1 MADSGDDRTLDA
13 ALAALAGTVP
23 SDADDDARWARRVA
37 SRITVASPMSRREL
51 DPIVAPPFPDGHTD
65 PDQDF
70 DHNAASADDHGHDAA
85 AAADVGDVRG
95 WEGSMS
101 EDSRPP
107 SSLAGLA
114 GLTRSG
120 PTSHDAME
128 GAAKGDDS
136 GLIDLRAMN
145 EAQAAAEKEAEAPA
159 LADLSKTTP
168 AVPSAISGSKIA
180 VASTAGANAAAPSPA
195 ASASAAMGASSAV
208 AVSPKPAEKKKGAGL
223 WIALGGL
230 AAAAAAVA
238 VAVVPMVTRK
248 DEAPAAAQA
257 PPPAAAEAK
266 KADEKVAVADKP
278 APTAPAEPTAP
289 PPTGVAPEPAP
300 TGAAPG
306 AKAMAGA
313 PGGAA
318 TGTAAKKEAAT
329 APPDPKAAAAKPTAA
344 PTATTDPINKPSG
357 GSLDDVLG
365 IGKDQPS
372 AKKVDPTEGLPDK
385 PDALDVRSAINAKV
399 SSASGC
405 VKGLDGPSSVSVSFG
420 PSGSVSGV
428 SVTSGPAKGTGAE
441 ACIKNAFS
449 SAKVPASKKGA
460 TGNATLVP

>member
-1 MADSGDDRTLDA
+1 MSNSGDDRTLDA

-37 SRITVASPMSRREL
+37 SRITAAAPMSRREL
-51 DPIVAPPFPDGHTD
+51 DPIVAAPFPDDHTD
-65 PDQDF
+65 PDEDF
-70 DHNAASADDHGHDAA
+70 DHKAAAADDHGHDAA

-145 EAQAAAEKEAEAPA
+145 EAQAAAEQEAAPA
-159 LADLSKTTP
+159 IVDLSKTTP
-168 AVPSAISGSKIA
+168 AVPSAISGSKIPA
-180 VASTAGANAAAPSPA
+180 ASTASANAAAPS
-195 ASASAAMGASSAV
+195 SAAAMGAKAAATSGA
-208 AVSPKPAEKKKGAGL
+208 ANAPAAASPAAAEKKKGAGL

-230 AAAAAAVA
+230 AAAAAIA
-238 VAVVPMVTRK
+238 VAVVPMVARK

-257 PPPAAAEAK
+257 PPPPAAAAK
-266 KADEKVAVADKP
+266 KADEKVAAADKP
-278 APTAPAEPTAP
+278 AATAPAEPMTSAAP
-289 PPTGVAPEPAP
+289 APEPAP
-300 TGAAPG
+300 PGAAPG

-318 TGTAAKKEAAT
+318 TGTVAKKEAAT
-329 APPDPKAAAAKPTAA
+329 SDPKAAAKPTAA
-344 PTATTDPINKPSG
+344 PTATNDPINKPSG

-372 AKKVDPTEGLPDK
+372 AKKADPTEGLPDK

-399 SSASGC
+399 SAASGC

-428 SVTSGPAKGTGAE
+428 SVSSGPAKGTGAE